1 MLLKVEKLSKSFG
14 SVIAAKA
21 IDFEMNQGEV
31 IGIIGS
37 NGAGKTTFCNMI
49 TGYTKPD
56 SGNILFKGKKIKN
69 MGVQEIKNMGIHRS
83 FQIPQIFDS
92 LTVIENVVI
101 SNLVAFGKQ
110 NNYFETAYNT
120 KNISNA
126 KYYINKFSLEK
137 YQYKKAKE
145 LPQGDRKVL
154 DILIAILGNPSIIL
168 LDEPTSGISADEKN
182 KVMKNILNAISELN
196 ISILFIEHDMEIIEN
211 FSKRLVAFDNG
222 QILADGD
229 TKEVLN
235 NKNVVK
241 RIIGSSHA

>member
-1 MLLKVEKLSKSFG
+1 MLLKVKNLSKSFG

-49 TGYTKPD
+49 TGYTQPD
-56 SGNILFKGKKIKN
+56 SGSILFKDKN
-69 MGVQEIKNMGIHRS
+69 IIDMGVQEIKNMGIHRS

-92 LTVIENVVI
+92 LTVTENVVI
-101 SNLVAFGKQ
+101 SNLVAHGKQ
-110 NNYFETAYNT
+110 NNYIETAYNA
-120 KNISNA
+120 KNISYA
-126 KYYINKFSLEK
+126 KDYIHKFSLEK
-137 YQYKKAKE
+137 YQDKKAKE

-154 DILIAILGNPSIIL
+154 DILIAILGNPAIIL
-168 LDEPTSGISADEKN
+168 LDEPTSGISTDEKN
-182 KVMKNILNAISELN
+182 KVMENILNAIKELN

-211 FSKRLVAFDNG
+211 FSKRLVAFDSG
-222 QILADGD
+222 QILADGS
-229 TKEVLN
+229 TKEVLK

-241 RIIGSSHA
+241 QIIGSSHA